1 MLNVSDSEHL
11 NFHSNKSAKVSGFI
25 PVIFALFGNTFIAI
39 IKFIGF
45 FISGSGSLFSEAVHS
60 LADTLNQGLLMVGLK
75 LSTKKADEEFSYGY
89 GQERFLWALIS
100 ACGIFFLGAGVTI
113 YHGINSLLHKE
124 TPHISPIIFII
135 LLISIIIETLTF
147 ISAWRELK
155 KNNKYNT
162 PGDML
167 RDGDPTTIAV
177 LYEDAVAVLG
187 VLIALVSI
195 FLTKITGNF
204 YWDAIGSIIIGVLLG
219 IVAILLINKNRDYL
233 LGKNIPEEM
242 KEKIIEIMEA
252 DPTIEKVLDFKS
264 SVLDVGQYQ
273 IKCEVEFNGP
283 ALIRKVYD
291 IGFIKEKYKIIRN
304 DYGEFT
310 KFLVD
315 YIDKVPRLMGNKI
328 DEIEKKI
335 QKEVPE
341 IKHIDIEIN

>member
-1 MLNVSDSEHL
+1 MNIIA
-11 NFHSNKSAKVSGFI
+11 NKNNRVSGFI
-25 PVIFALFGNTFIAI
+25 PVIFALLGNAFITI

-60 LADTLNQGLLMVGLK
+60 LADSFNQGLLMIGLK
-75 LSTKKADEEFSYGY
+75 LSTKKADDEFSYGY

-113 YHGINSLLHKE
+113 YHGISSLIHQE
-124 TPHISPIIFII
+124 APHIGNIIFII
-135 LLISIIIETLTF
+135 LFISIIIETCTF
-147 ISAWRELK
+147 IFAYKELR
-155 KNNKYNT
+155 KNNQGAGLSK
-162 PGDML
+162 ML
-167 RDGDPTTIAV
+167 REGDPTTIAV
-177 LYEDAVAVLG
+177 LYEDGVAVLG

-195 FLTKITGNF
+195 YLTKITGSF
-204 YWDAIGSIIIGVLLG
+204 YWDAAGSIIIGVLLG
-219 IVAILLINKNRDYL
+219 IVAILLIGKNRDYL
-233 LGKNIPEEM
+233 IGKNIPEKM
-242 KEKIIEIMEA
+242 KEEIIEIMEA

-291 IGFIKEKYKIIRN
+291 SRLIKKEYDVIKN

-315 YIDKVPRLMGNKI
+315 YIDKVPRLMGSKI

>member
-1 MLNVSDSEHL
+1 MSPYL
-11 NFHSNKSAKVSGFI
+11 HSQKNVSGFM
-25 PVIFALFGNTFIAI
+25 PVIFALLGNTFIAV

-45 FISGSGSLFSEAVHS
+45 FISGSGSLFSEAIHS

-75 LSTKKADEEFSYGY
+75 LSTKKADGEFSYGY

-100 ACGIFFLGAGVTI
+100 ACGIFFLGAGVTT

-124 TPHISPIIFII
+124 ALHISPIIFII
-135 LLISIIIETLTF
+135 LFVSVIVETFTF

-155 KNNKYNT
+155 KNNKENSLA
-162 PGDML
+162 DML

-187 VLIALVSI
+187 VLIALISI

-204 YWDAIGSIIIGVLLG
+204 YWDAIGSIMIGALLG
-219 IVAILLINKNRDYL
+219 IVAILLISKNRDYL
-233 LGKNIPEEM
+233 LGKNIPNEM

-283 ALIRKVYD
+283 ALIRKVYSSE
-291 IGFIKEKYKIIRN
+291 FIKKEYDVIKN

-310 KFLVD
+310 RFLVD

-328 DEIEKKI
+328 DEIEKNI